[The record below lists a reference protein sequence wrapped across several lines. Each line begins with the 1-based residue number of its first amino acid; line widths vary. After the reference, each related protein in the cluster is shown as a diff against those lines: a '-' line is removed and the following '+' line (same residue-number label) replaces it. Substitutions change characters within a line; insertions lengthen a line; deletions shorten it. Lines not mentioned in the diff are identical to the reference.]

1 MGEEDGG
8 SAGLLFGD
16 EGHRFSRI
24 STVAA
29 QAAVEEL
36 QQGNHGRSD
45 AHRVTAPVLKEGGW
59 RGPSHLGEFRL
70 RLKVE
75 FGCVVH
81 RTEVNVEEGVVKL
94 HGPERW
100 RGPLADDPHAAQVDG
115 GCAVG
120 HGPRPCR
127 AIAEQSGAE
136 LRIDHLQA
144 LTVPPP
150 TEFLGH
156 LPCAGETRQVVLIAN
171 GRKVGGSESL
181 GFTPRHTAAR
191 EGPGLRESPHRRGA

>member
-75 FGCVVH
+75 FGRVVH
-81 RTEVNVEEGVVKL
+81 RTEVNMEEGVVKL

-100 RGPLADDPHAAQVDG
+100 RGPLADDPHAAQVDAG
-115 GCAVG
+115 V
-120 HGPRPCR
+120 PWPWPSPMPCDR
-127 AIAEQSGAE
+127 
-136 LRIDHLQA
+136 
-144 LTVPPP
+144 
-150 TEFLGH
+150 
-156 LPCAGETRQVVLIAN
+156 
-171 GRKVGGSESL
+171 
-181 GFTPRHTAAR
+181 
-191 EGPGLRESPHRRGA
+191 